1 MKSSFSGANSL
12 NIKNKSNM
20 SNPVLSEKI
29 FRREASLDA
38 SGTMTVKGT
47 ALKSIVLALI
57 VFAGA
62 AYTWKIFNESINPS
76 SIQPWMWG
84 GLIGGFVVAMII
96 SFKPNFAQYLAPVY
110 AVLEG
115 LFLGAISAMFNA
127 AFAETAPGIVM
138 NAVLLTMMTAFVM
151 FLLYRS
157 RLIKVNEKFTKIIT
171 AAVGAVALYYI
182 VNIILSL
189 FGVNL
194 VMLHNS
200 GPLSIG
206 ISLVIVGVAA
216 FSLMMDFNF
225 IERASEAGAPK
236 YMEWYGAFGLMVTLI
251 WLYLEILK
259 LLAKFAGSRD

>member
-1 MKSSFSGANSL
+1 
-12 NIKNKSNM
+12 M

>member
-1 MKSSFSGANSL
+1 
-12 NIKNKSNM
+12 M

-29 FRREASLDA
+29 FRKEAAIA
-38 SGTMTVKGT
+38 STETMTVKGT
-47 ALKSIVLALI
+47 AMKSLLLALI

-62 AYTWKIFNESINPS
+62 AYTWKIFYESINPA

-84 GLIGGFVVAMII
+84 GVIGGFVVALII
-96 SFKPNFAQYLAPVY
+96 SFKPNLAQYLAPVY
-110 AVLEG
+110 ALLEG
-115 LFLGAISAMFNA
+115 LFLGAISAMFNS
-127 AFAETAPGIVM
+127 AFAESAPGIVM

-157 RLIKVNEKFTKIIT
+157 RLIKVNEKFTRIIT
-171 AAVGAVALYYI
+171 AAIGAVMLYYVVTI
-182 VNIILSL
+182 LLSL

-194 VMLHNS
+194 IMLHNS

-206 ISLVIVGVAA
+206 ISLVIVGIAA
-216 FSLMMDFNF
+216 FTLMMDFNF
-225 IERASEAGAPK
+225 IEKASAAGAPK

>member
-115 LFLGAISAMFNA
+115 MFLGAISAMFNA

>member
-1 MKSSFSGANSL
+1 MTNSCSDANRKFK
-12 NIKNKSNM
+12 IRFM

-29 FRREASLDA
+29 FRKEAVIS
-38 SGTMTVKGT
+38 SEGVMTAKGT
-47 ALKSIVLALI
+47 AMKALILTLIVLA
-57 VFAGA
+57 GA
-62 AYTWKIFNESINPS
+62 SYTWKVFNESINPA

-84 GLIGGFVVAMII
+84 GVIGGFITAIII
-96 SFKPNFAQYLAPVY
+96 SFRPKLAQYLAPVY

-115 LFLGAISAMFNA
+115 LFLGAISAMFNS
-127 AFAETAPGIVM
+127 AFAETAPGIVI

-157 RLIKVNEKFTKIIT
+157 KIIKVDAKFMRIIT
-171 AAVGAVALYYI
+171 AAIGAVALYYI
-182 VNIILSL
+182 VNIVLSL

-206 ISLVIVGVAA
+206 ISLVIIGVAA

-225 IERASEAGAPK
+225 IEQASAAGAPK

-259 LLAKFAGSRD
+259 LLAKFAGRRD

>member
-1 MKSSFSGANSL
+1 
-12 NIKNKSNM
+12 M

-84 GLIGGFVVAMII
+84 GLIGGFVIAMII